1 MKVNEFET
9 KYSPEDFVWFM
20 HENKPTQAM
29 ITRVNVE
36 IEETSDIHGSEIPN
50 ILAKIKSFLHT
61 HNKKMRIVYTIDE
74 IRDGKFYSAHG
85 GWYDES
91 VLFPTK
97 EELLKSL

>member
-1 MKVNEFET
+1 MKVKEFET

-20 HENKPTQAM
+20 HENRPTQAM

-36 IEETSDIHGSEIPN
+36 IEESADIHGGEIPN
-50 ILAKIKSFLHT
+50 ILAKIKSFLHM
-61 HNKKMRIVYTIDE
+61 HKKKMRIAYNIDE
-74 IRDGKFYSAHG
+74 IRDGKFYSAHS